1 MADVSPR
8 TNLADFFVMLIP
20 MSVDK
25 AVVRIRQQD
34 IQHFALVFPCA
45 LLVMRKGL
53 VLSTTKLEKTFLENE
68 DGNLFHFFKQSHFVK
83 CLFSHPISSSEFCS
97 TTFKYCIYLATM
109 M

>member
-53 VLSTTKLEKTFLENE
+53 VLSTTKFLQLENE

-83 CLFSHPISSSEFCS
+83 CLFSRPISSSEFCS

>member
-45 LLVMRKGL
+45 LLVMHKGL
-53 VLSTTKLEKTFLENE
+53 VHSTTNNQPLLENE
-68 DGNLFHFFKQSHFVK
+68 DGSLFHFFKQSHFVK
-83 CLFSHPISSSEFCS
+83 CLFSRPISSSEFCS